1 MADDESRTI
10 LLEKNEDCPG
20 CIIDRTK
27 QQQRGVPYLHLS
39 FIWLVSLCT
48 ALPISSLFPYIYF
61 MIRDFHIAK
70 QEEDIG
76 FYAGFV
82 GKFWLFVV
90 A

>member
-1 MADDESRTI
+1 
-10 LLEKNEDCPG
+10 
-20 CIIDRTK
+20 
-27 QQQRGVPYLHLS
+27 LS
-39 FIWLVSLCT
+39 SENDQYVLWQ
-48 ALPISSLFPYIYF
+48 
-61 MIRDFHIAK
+61 IRDFHIAK